1 MRPKQQ
7 WGKRKSLT
15 PLILLV
21 RQAGFE
27 PATYGLE
34 VRCSIQ
40 LSYWRLWDGRCR
52 AYNIIGEIIILK
64 AGQKATAF
72 VSMRSIYGFL
82 PDRAIFRIDDH
93 DSVSDEFFLASPV

>member
-72 VSMRSIYGFL
+72 VSMFTIYGFL
-82 PDRAIFRIDDH
+82 PTGPF
-93 DSVSDEFFLASPV
+93 SVSMITIPFLTSSSLASPV